1 MHRATTEIQC
11 NGAGVVR
18 ASEILL
24 LSGGQN
30 VTEL

>member
-1 MHRATTEIQC
+1 LNFHRATTKTQC

-24 LSGGQN
+24 LSGG
-30 VTEL
+30 